1 MKIKSLHQDN
11 HTKLLWHSK
20 TFERTLEKTILYY
33 HLNIYRVFHGIL
45 QHCKHIVRL
54 NVWFRSLSGFSC
66 SLFECDISQSC
77 FALFG
82 LTLNWVFVVWTYC
95 AFTTVSGF
103 LYSCINMCKQA
114 ESSFSADLTKKYI
127 ELRNWMTYGELLLE
141 NRIQDNPFFSLSK
154 QNGADNNWQ

>member
-33 HLNIYRVFHGIL
+33 HLNTYTEYFINGIL

-54 NVWFRSLSGFSC
+54 NVWFRSLSGFHC
-66 SLFECDISQSC
+66 VFGCDVSQSC
-77 FALFG
+77 FAQFG
-82 LTLNWVFVVWTYC
+82 RTRTFEFLTEWTYC

-114 ESSFSADLTKKYI
+114 ESSSFFQLISLNI
-127 ELRNWMTYGELLLE
+127 ELLKLIIYGAYGESHSRNSIIL
-141 NRIQDNPFFSLSK
+141 FFSIK
-154 QNGADNNWQ
+154 TKGCR